1 MPGHQARQGEVTVT
15 AQAGDMLNSGAL
27 FRGNSVPFTRIVV
40 AMLLASAV
48 IAPVPA
54 HAGTLDGSH
63 LLQMCNNVVKIL
75 SGEAIEDDVTDEMM
89 FDAGVCIGMIVGISR
104 TLIVLRESGEDVAL
118 ACLPGKPLT
127 NEQAA
132 RMILRHLEAN
142 RSRLDQPGAE
152 LALSA
157 FREAFPCPRP

>member
-1 MPGHQARQGEVTVT
+1 MPFSRT
-15 AQAGDMLNSGAL
+15 
-27 FRGNSVPFTRIVV
+27 VV
-40 AMLLASAV
+40 AMLLACAV
-48 IAPVPA
+48 IAPAPA

-75 SGEAIEDDVTDEMM
+75 SGQAIDDEVTDEMM

-104 TLIVLRESGEDVAL
+104 TLIVLRESADSRPL
-118 ACLPGKPLT
+118 ACLPDKPLT

-132 RMILRHLEAN
+132 RMILSHLEAN
-142 RSRLDQPGAE
+142 RNKLDQPGAE

-157 FREAFPCPRP
+157 FREAFPCSRP